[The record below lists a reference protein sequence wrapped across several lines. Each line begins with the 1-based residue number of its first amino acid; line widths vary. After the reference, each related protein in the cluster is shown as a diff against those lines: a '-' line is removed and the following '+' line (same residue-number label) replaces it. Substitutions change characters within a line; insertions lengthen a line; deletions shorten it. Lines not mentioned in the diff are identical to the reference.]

1 MGPKRG
7 KMLNFPQK
15 GLAQSPPSASKI
27 DISASSPERFPAL
40 AGEELRT
47 AVARIALYGT
57 LRESFHSAEER
68 SYRNVSQ
75 DDILHMLEGAWRLA
89 NEPEYD
95 EAHRNWKYKLAGH
108 DIEGD
113 ELVLVVAVDTDEQ
126 RITII
131 TKF

>member
-1 MGPKRG
+1 MVGVRVATLIAYFPLEQVSGLSPKRG

-15 GLAQSPPSASKI
+15 GLAQSPPSTSKI
-27 DISASSPERFPAL
+27 DISASSSGRA
-40 AGEELRT
+40 
-47 AVARIALYGT
+47 
-57 LRESFHSAEER
+57 
-68 SYRNVSQ
+68 
-75 DDILHMLEGAWRLA
+75 
-89 NEPEYD
+89 EYD
-95 EAHRNWKYKLAGH
+95 EAHRNWKYKLFGH